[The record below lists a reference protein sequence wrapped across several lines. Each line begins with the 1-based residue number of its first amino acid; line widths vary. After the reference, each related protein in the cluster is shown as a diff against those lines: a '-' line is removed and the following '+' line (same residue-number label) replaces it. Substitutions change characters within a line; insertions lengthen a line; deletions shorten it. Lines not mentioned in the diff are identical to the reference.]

1 MSRKPPPTRRYVSYL
16 DLKLRNDP
24 RYIERLLPAVLNW
37 DEVRKREENK
47 ERRNEEIF
55 KRAFYKVKQR
65 GSFNTNEF
73 VSAFRHAEVRGNIN
87 ENNFVKHF
95 LRRKTKKVK
104 SRKNRVNSEK
114 TRKRNSPKVVHSQKE
129 VNLNAPNANE
139 QMARKLQENYTR
151 NPNFLNRTKILKYK
165 QHILVKI
172 SK

>member
-73 VSAFRHAEVRGNIN
+73 VSAFRHAEARGNIN

-104 SRKNRVNSEK
+104 SRSSM
-114 TRKRNSPKVVHSQKE
+114 TRKRNSPKAVNYPKVVNYPKE

-139 QMARKLQENYTR
+139 QIARKLQENYNR
-151 NPNFLNRTKILKYK
+151 NPSFLNRTKN
-165 QHILVKI
+165 I
-172 SK
+172 SL

>member
-24 RYIERLLPAVLNW
+24 RYVERLLPAVLNW

-73 VSAFRHAEVRGNIN
+73 VSAFRHAEARGNIN

-95 LRRKTKKVK
+95 LRRKTKKALG
-104 SRKNRVNSEK
+104 VNAN
-114 TRKRNSPKVVHSQKE
+114 RKRNSQKVRHSPKVVTSPKD
-129 VNLNAPNANE
+129 VNLNAPNSKE
-139 QMARKLQENYTR
+139 QMARKLQEKYNR
-151 NPNFLNRTKILKYK
+151 NPSFLNRTKN
-165 QHILVKI
+165 I
-172 SK
+172 SL

>member
-16 DLKLRNDP
+16 DLKLRYDP

-73 VSAFRHAEVRGNIN
+73 VSAFRHAEARGNIN

-104 SRKNRVNSEK
+104 TRSSM
-114 TRKRNSPKVVHSQKE
+114 TRKRNSPKVRYSPKVVHSQKE
-129 VNLNAPNANE
+129 VNLNAPNSNE
-139 QMARKLQENYTR
+139 QMARKLQENYNR
-151 NPNFLNRTKILKYK
+151 NPSFLNRTKN
-165 QHILVKI
+165 I
-172 SK
+172 SL

>member
-1 MSRKPPPTRRYVSYL
+1 MRRSKPRKLLTYNQTMLRKNPHYIQRR
-16 DLKLRNDP
+16 
-24 RYIERLLPAVLNW
+24 IEDSNYW
-37 DEVRKREENK
+37 DIVRKQVANK
-47 ERRNEEIF
+47 ERLNEEIF

-73 VSAFRHAEVRGNIN
+73 VSAFRHAEARGNIN

-114 TRKRNSPKVVHSQKE
+114 TRKRNSPKVVHSPKE

-139 QMARKLQENYTR
+139 QMARKLQENYNR
-151 NPNFLNRTKILKYK
+151 NPSFLNRTKNVSL
-165 QHILVKI
+165 
-172 SK
+172 

>member
-24 RYIERLLPAVLNW
+24 RYVERLLPAVLNW

-73 VSAFRHAEVRGNIN
+73 VSAFRHAEARGNIN

-104 SRKNRVNSEK
+104 PNKNVVSVPM
-114 TRKRNSPKVVHSQKE
+114 TRKLNSPKVVNYPKE
-129 VNLNAPNANE
+129 VNLNNNNE
-139 QMARKLQENYTR
+139 QMARNLKKKYSHNHSS
-151 NPNFLNRTKILKYK
+151 LNRTKNVSL
-165 QHILVKI
+165 
-172 SK
+172 